1 MMSSPEAD
9 ALRQRLESGELG
21 DRLVA
26 INQVRHLPPE
36 EGFALLQVAIADGNA
51 RVRYSAVSQ
60 FDTVGTSDVAK
71 AEALLRDRLL
81 NDPEMDVKAAAADC
95 LGALKITS
103 AFEDLVQIYEG
114 TSEWLL
120 RFSIVAALGVLGDV
134 RGFDVLAKA
143 VEAET
148 ELERLAAISAL
159 GDLGDDRAIAILLPL
174 VSDEDWQVR
183 YRVAQALKGFGDQ
196 DDVKEAIATL
206 AADPVEQVANEA
218 KGSQG

>member
-1 MMSSPEAD
+1 MSSPKAD
-9 ALRQRLESGELG
+9 ALREQLETGELG

-26 INQVRHLPPE
+26 VNQVRELPPE

-60 FDTVGTSDVAK
+60 FDTVGTSDLAK
-71 AEALLRDRLL
+71 AEELLRDRLV

-103 AFEDLVQIYEG
+103 AFEDLVKLYES

-120 RFSIVAALGVLGDV
+120 RFSIVAALGVLGDI
-134 RGFDVLAKA
+134 RGFEVLVRA
-143 VEAET
+143 VESDT

-159 GDLGDDRAIAILLPL
+159 GDLGDERAITVLLPL
-174 VSDEDWQVR
+174 VGDEDWQVR
-183 YRVAQALKGFGDQ
+183 YRVAQALKPFADQ
-196 DDVKEAIATL
+196 DDVKGAIATL
-206 AADPVEQVANEA
+206 AEDAVEQVSNEA
-218 KGSQG
+218 KV